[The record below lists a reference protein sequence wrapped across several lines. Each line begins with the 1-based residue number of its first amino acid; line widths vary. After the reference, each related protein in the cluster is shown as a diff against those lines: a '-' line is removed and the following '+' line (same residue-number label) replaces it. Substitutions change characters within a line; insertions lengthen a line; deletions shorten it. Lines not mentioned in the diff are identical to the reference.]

1 MHAKLRQINGIN
13 KAKTL
18 AGTVFFNNVD
28 ISLYRI
34 SFTTFTLMKIINRT
48 VWILS
53 VVSLFADVAS
63 EMLYPVIPVYL
74 KEIGF
79 SVLLIGILEGIAE
92 FIVGLSKGYFGRLSD
107 EKGVRLPFVRLGYFL
122 SACSKPMMGLF
133 THAAWI
139 FVARTT
145 DRLGKGVRT
154 AARDAILSQEATKE
168 TKARVFGFH
177 RTWDTVGAI
186 TGPVLAFVFL
196 HYFPKDYRTLF
207 FIAFIPG
214 MISVAI
220 LYLLKEQRRAAPV
233 VAKGNFFSFLS
244 YWKVASPGYRQLV
257 TGLLLFALFNSSD
270 VFLLLRT
277 REITGS
283 DEATIMAYIFYNVVF
298 ALSSYPMGVLADRWG
313 MRGVFMTG
321 LLLFGL
327 TYAGFAFV
335 QETWLVF
342 ALFLLYGLYAGATQG
357 IARAWITNLSDPRQL
372 ATGVGFFT
380 SCQSICTLLA
390 SIIAGALW
398 TGAGAVAAFV
408 ASAGMAML
416 VLVYFKVY
424 VRKSLT

>member
-1 MHAKLRQINGIN
+1 M
-13 KAKTL
+13 
-18 AGTVFFNNVD
+18 
-28 ISLYRI
+28 RI
-34 SFTTFTLMKIINRT
+34 ITRT

-53 VVSLFADVAS
+53 IVSLFADVAS

-79 SVLLIGILEGIAE
+79 SVLLIGILEGVAE
-92 FIVGLSKGYFGRLSD
+92 FIVGLSKGYFGKLSD
-107 EKGVRLPFVRLGYFL
+107 EKGMRLPFVRLGYFL

-133 THAAWI
+133 TNVAWI
-139 FVARTT
+139 FFARTT

-154 AARDAILSQEATKE
+154 AARDAILSEEATRE

-186 TGPVLAFVFL
+186 TGPVLAVVFL
-196 HYFPKDYRTLF
+196 HFFPKDYRTLF

-214 MISVAI
+214 LASVAI
-220 LYLLKEQRRAAPV
+220 LFLLKEKRRASPAAT
-233 VAKGNFFSFLS
+233 AKGGFFSFLS

-257 TGLLLFALFNSSD
+257 TGLLVFALFNSSD

-283 DEATIMAYIFYNVVF
+283 DETTIVAYIFYNIVF
-298 ALSSYPMGVLADRWG
+298 ALSSYPMGVLADKWG
-313 MRGVFMTG
+313 MRGTFMTG

-335 QETWLVF
+335 QETWMVF

-357 IARAWITNLSDPRQL
+357 VARAWITNLSDPRQL

-398 TGAGAVAAFV
+398 TGMGAMAAFTV
-408 ASAGMAML
+408 SAAMAVL
-416 VLVYFKVY
+416 VLGYFKLY
-424 VRKSLT
+424 VKDGLT